1 MPVSALKGSRS
12 LTQGEGGRSPSLSLL
27 LEALLWVFHNNR
39 SGLCFQS
46 YETIAEATHCAR
58 STAAEAIRALG
69 KIGGTARRD
78 GRSATV
84 LAGEGGATPS
94 LPPAFSDRDPLRAET
109 GTGSG
114 SGEAASRARSRRETP
129 ETEADRGRESGCSEI
144 RIAGSESAAARR
156 LKRDFADSTPS
167 QRFFEAS
174 VRLPPSQPS
183 CSEDLF
189 GHAVVF
195 IGP

>member
-69 KIGGTARRD
+69 KGPLPGRRGD
-78 GRSATV
+78 
-84 LAGEGGATPS
+84 LEG
-94 LPPAFSDRDPLRAET
+94 LEM
-109 GTGSG
+109 
-114 SGEAASRARSRRETP
+114 
-129 ETEADRGRESGCSEI
+129 
-144 RIAGSESAAARR
+144 R
-156 LKRDFADSTPS
+156 LNP
-167 QRFFEAS
+167 
-174 VRLPPSQPS
+174 
-183 CSEDLF
+183 
-189 GHAVVF
+189 
-195 IGP
+195 